1 MRSKKQLVAALYL
14 SALGFTQ
21 VLATASSNLELA
33 VSSNIGYLPGE
44 AILRVSDPAA
54 CSEINRKL
62 DRSFR
67 VKPSDFPYQGSI
79 PVRIESVEKILKD
92 VIRTPEARVGECVYK
107 LTYWEKPLGTAIAL
121 AVEGA
126 VFAQMQGNL
135 GRVGVAVSRNA
146 IIKQTP
152 TDPIE
157 PTPFE
162 RQYHLAAMRA
172 EELWRAR
179 GIVGGTEVPVAFIDS
194 GVEWTH
200 KNLRRN
206 ISPSDVHNF
215 YGPDGLPRDWH
226 GTFVAGLA
234 CADGEDGGTSGI
246 ARRCRIISLKA
257 LDLVD
262 ILGHV
267 QVQGTAASIL
277 AALYHVLNNYEG
289 PLVVNMSIGWPA
301 DQPEIFQ
308 ALKAGEEKFLVVV
321 AAGNDTQTLAA
332 YPAKYTRKLRNML
345 SVTSVNREGNLT
357 SFGNIGEVDM
367 ATFGV
372 DMVST
377 YLGDGYIM
385 ANGTSA
391 SAPLISGLAI
401 MRWSELVRREVKRS
415 PEYMR
420 DSLIRSSYLDTRMA
434 PWFFLRLQIDA
445 LRAWEAMEKDLVPY
459 RARH

>member
-1 MRSKKQLVAALYL
+1 MSTI
-14 SALGFTQ
+14 FTGRMGYP
-21 VLATASSNLELA
+21 AT
-33 VSSNIGYLPGE
+33 
-44 AILRVSDPAA
+44 
-54 CSEINRKL
+54 
-62 DRSFR
+62 
-67 VKPSDFPYQGSI
+67 
-79 PVRIESVEKILKD
+79 
-92 VIRTPEARVGECVYK
+92 
-107 LTYWEKPLGTAIAL
+107 
-121 AVEGA
+121 
-126 VFAQMQGNL
+126 
-135 GRVGVAVSRNA
+135 
-146 IIKQTP
+146 
-152 TDPIE
+152 
-157 PTPFE
+157 
-162 RQYHLAAMRA
+162 
-172 EELWRAR
+172 
-179 GIVGGTEVPVAFIDS
+179 
-194 GVEWTH
+194 
-200 KNLRRN
+200 
-206 ISPSDVHNF
+206 
-215 YGPDGLPRDWH
+215 
-226 GTFVAGLA
+226 
-234 CADGEDGGTSGI
+234 GEDGGTSGI